1 MEGVMATPEIT
12 RCVVFRDYSTAGLD
26 RFEVCAS
33 EGVIS
38 MSQNLPDEL
47 SAWQARCVAHMLLK
61 AAVEL
66 EGQG

>member
-1 MEGVMATPEIT
+1 MDTPDIT
-12 RCVVFRDYSTAGLD
+12 RCVVFRDYNTAGLD

-47 SAWQARCVAHMLLK
+47 SAWQARCVAHMLLR
-61 AAVEL
+61 AAAEL